1 MEQTKHTNHHSLKKK
16 ILLELKIYPNIMNE
30 NKLNTLISVDLA
42 SLITENIRVAPIV
55 SSNQSK
61 DTLV

>member
-16 ILLELKIYPNIMNE
+16 ILLELKIYSNIMNE

-55 SSNQSK
+55 S
-61 DTLV
+61 